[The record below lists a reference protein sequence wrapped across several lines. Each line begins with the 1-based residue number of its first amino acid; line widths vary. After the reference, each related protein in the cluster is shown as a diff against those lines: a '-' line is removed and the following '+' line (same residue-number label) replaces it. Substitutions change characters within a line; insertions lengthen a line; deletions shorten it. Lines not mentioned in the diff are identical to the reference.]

1 MSSILYYSKNCPHS
15 SKIITKLSKSD
26 IKKEI
31 HFVCID
37 KRIKRGNK
45 LYIILNN
52 NKEILLPE
60 TITKVPSLLL
70 LYQSY
75 RVLTGDEI
83 LKYFEP
89 KIAANVG
96 IATNKNMEPISFS
109 MNEIGFQM
117 SDTYSFLDQTDEE
130 LSAKGD
136 GGLRQIHSFSTINN
150 NVTIETPPED
160 YIPDKVRE
168 TDLEK
173 LQKERNKLMKKNQRS
188 I

>member
-1 MSSILYYSKNCPHS
+1 MSTILYYSKNCPHS
-15 SKIITKLSKSD
+15 SKILTKLSKTD
-26 IKKEI
+26 IKKDI

-37 KRIKRGNK
+37 KRIRRGNK
-45 LYIILNN
+45 IYIVLNN

-75 RVLTGDEI
+75 RILTGDDI
-83 LKYFEP
+83 MKYFEP
-89 KIAANVG
+89 KITANVG
-96 IATNKNMEPISFS
+96 IATNKNMEPICYS
-109 MNEIGFQM
+109 MNEIGSQM

-130 LSAKGD
+130 LSAKGS
-136 GGLRQIHSFSTINN
+136 GGLRQIHSFSTLENKC
-150 NVTIETPPED
+150 TIETPPED
-160 YIPDKVRE
+160 YIPDKIRE

-173 LQKERNKLMKKNQRS
+173 LQKERNKLNKSQIR